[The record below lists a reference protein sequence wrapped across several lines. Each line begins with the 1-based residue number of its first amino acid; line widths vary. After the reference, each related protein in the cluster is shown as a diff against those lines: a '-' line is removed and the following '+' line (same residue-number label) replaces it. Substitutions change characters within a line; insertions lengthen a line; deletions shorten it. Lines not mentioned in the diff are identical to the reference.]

1 VNDQDKKVIPI
12 NTGYIPDPD
21 LKLIR
26 SAELQEIQ
34 STLIHLADEVVG
46 LSRAIQ
52 ALVGYLKSSRNK
64 P

>member
-1 VNDQDKKVIPI
+1 MNDQDKKVIPI